1 VASRS
6 EAQIGVIGVRSDV
19 RRNLAE
25 SPWRAKAPEAGF
37 RAAENT

>member
-1 VASRS
+1 MS
-6 EAQIGVIGVRSDV
+6 EAQIGVIRVRSDV

-25 SPWRAKAPEAGF
+25 SPGRAEAPEAGF